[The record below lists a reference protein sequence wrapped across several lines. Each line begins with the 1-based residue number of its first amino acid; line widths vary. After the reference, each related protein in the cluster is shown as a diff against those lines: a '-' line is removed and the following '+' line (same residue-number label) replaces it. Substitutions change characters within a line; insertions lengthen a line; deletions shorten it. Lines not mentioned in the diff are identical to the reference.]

1 MADCPVF
8 IFLTELKKGESSQ
21 RKEKAGTEKRIA
33 RGEKEK
39 LEEKGGK
46 MGKLARKVGDRRERK
61 NLAEKVGKTAEKEEG
76 LRIKKKIA

>member
-1 MADCPVF
+1 MYLWRGGLPRIYLFNRV
-8 IFLTELKKGESSQ
+8 KKRGKLAQ
-21 RKEKAGTEKRIA
+21 KKRIA